1 MRILSDSEIFSD
13 KQIALIENKYDA
25 KYVFESC
32 IKDINGNWANFP
44 VAIFYTEEKYPEGSN
59 YFGLY
64 INEDRETIIC
74 DGISATEPFIGIAID
89 ENVIYSRYRHD
100 YREFFD
106 IFIDGGRD
114 YLRYGGDT
122 NENTKI
128 VNIKVVKS
136 NLEIENAIIS

>member
-44 VAIFYTEEKYPEGSN
+44 IAIFYTEEKYPEGSN

-74 DGISATEPFIGIAID
+74 DGISATEPFIGVRINDI
-89 ENVIYSRYRHD
+89 VVYSRYRHD
-100 YREFFD
+100 YHEFSGV
-106 IFIDGGRD
+106 FIDGGRD
-114 YLRYGGDT
+114 YLRYGGDN
-122 NENTKI
+122 NENTEI
-128 VNIKVVKS
+128 VKIKVVKDK
-136 NLEIENAIIS
+136 LEIENATIS